1 MARALKMRPLKTFLM
16 TMLLGL
22 TSVSAAYAQSCAASA
37 AEQAK
42 DQAAILD
49 IMHTFFAAAG
59 SDDLA
64 KFHSIVTT
72 NFYAFD
78 GGKRFDGDALMDLI
92 KAAHAA
98 GKVYVWSITEPE
110 IHVECNTAWIAY
122 VDHGSIQDASG
133 KKDLTWLES
142 GIFERQ
148 NGSWRIRFLHS
159 TRVPQP

>member
-1 MARALKMRPLKTFLM
+1 MMKPLKTFLM

-22 TSVSAAYAQSCAASA
+22 TAASAAKAQSCAASA
-37 AEQAK
+37 ADQAK

-49 IMHTFFAAAG
+49 TMHSFFSAAAN
-59 SDDLA
+59 DDMA
-64 KFHSIVTT
+64 KFHSVVTA

-78 GGKRFDGDALMDLI
+78 GGKRFDGDALMELI
-92 KAAHAA
+92 KSAHAA

-122 VDHGSIQDASG
+122 VDHGSIQEASG